1 MTPDP
6 IERAAD
12 LLGASRRLLVFTGAG
27 ISTES
32 GIPDFRGPD
41 GLWNTVDPEDFTFE
55 RYLESAAARRRS
67 WIRWST
73 SPLRQARPNQGHLA
87 ITELARLGR
96 LAGCVTQNIDGL
108 HRAAGLADE
117 LLVEVHGNVWTV
129 RCLVCPAEW
138 PSEAVFD
145 RVEGGEQDPHCP
157 RCGGIIKLTVI
168 SFGQA
173 MPDAEMHRGYAMA
186 QAADAVLA
194 VGTTLSV
201 WPAADIPLAA
211 SRRGVPFV
219 IVNLGPTDCDEFAD
233 VKLEAPAGP
242 TLNILIDLVS
252 SY

>member
-41 GLWNTVDPEDFTFE
+41 GLWKTVDPDDFTFE
-55 RYLESAAARRRS
+55 RYLESAATRRKS
-67 WIRWST
+67 WLRWSG

-129 RCLVCPAEW
+129 RCLACPAEW
-138 PSEAVFD
+138 PAETVFD
-145 RVEGGEQDPHCP
+145 RVDGGEEDPHCS

-173 MPDAEMHRGYAMA
+173 MPATEMHRGYAMA

-211 SRRGVPFV
+211 TRRGVPFV
-219 IVNLGPTDCDEFAD
+219 IVNLGPTDCDGIAD
-233 VKLEAPAGP
+233 LKLEVPAGP
-242 TLNILIDLVS
+242 TMSKLVGLFE
-252 SY
+252 